1 MSQSSNVLP
10 PIHAHLF
17 RTIEG
22 SELILKGDRHKMKRG
37 SLERRVPMRS
47 GLEEFVDV
55 MPETVF
61 YGEGRRKEKK

>member
-1 MSQSSNVLP
+1 
-10 PIHAHLF
+10 
-17 RTIEG
+17 
-22 SELILKGDRHKMKRG
+22 MKRG